1 MSEANS
7 ELLVKQASKSN
18 NAIVVGAS
26 NEYTKGPYKKRE
38 PECEKKLCVDEEVK
52 NVPVPKQKRSRGPN
66 KNKKMKLGG
75 IAERQVPLAA
85 MEPVSFKPFNQ
96 DTIVQALLN
105 QAAMESAATPENRE
119 PEFEKSMAL
128 MKDPRVAG
136 FLMEMETSTVAPSNE
151 VQDTTNSKETSNNCV
166 VLI

>member
-1 MSEANS
+1 MSQENS

-38 PECEKKLCVDEEVK
+38 PGCEKKLDADGELD
-52 NVPVPKQKRSRGPN
+52 NTAVPKQKRKRGPN
-66 KNKKMKLGG
+66 KNKKIKLGG
-75 IAERQVPLAA
+75 FADRQVPLAA

-105 QAAMESAATPENRE
+105 QAAMESAAPPENRE

-136 FLMEMETSTVAPSNE
+136 FLMEMETSNAAPSNE
-151 VQDTTNSKETSNNCV
+151 IQDTSNSKEASKNCV